1 MTKDW
6 LDAIAAG
13 DLESIDRLIAGGADV
28 DARDEHNQTAVMN
41 AARDGHAA
49 VVRLL
54 VDRGA
59 QVNHTAKYGL
69 TALMLAVIRSHVDVV
84 RVLVDAG
91 ADLQVRGTGAPGFH
105 GKTALD
111 LAEGLGSEVMVEII
125 RGRSDRTT

>member
-1 MTKDW
+1 
-6 LDAIAAG
+6 
-13 DLESIDRLIAGGADV
+13 
-28 DARDEHNQTAVMN
+28 MN

-91 ADLQVRGTGAPGFH
+91 ADLQVKGTGAPGFH

-111 LAEGLGSEVMVEII
+111 LAEGLGSELSAACGWKRLAGR
-125 RGRSDRTT
+125 RGGARLCKRPRVRRR